1 MLKHNEETNF
11 RGKIKMII
19 MIQREKENEVSCRE
33 FTSTTDY
40 KRCRAKMVCNT

>member
-33 FTSTTDY
+33 FTSMTDY